1 VNRPEGSPRDR
12 RVALLVAVLVIA
24 VLVVSIVSAL
34 IPGFDGALASLPIV
48 VLLLLVGTVL
58 LLARSLSH

>member
-1 VNRPEGSPRDR
+1 MNRPEGSPRDR

>member
-1 VNRPEGSPRDR
+1 M
-12 RVALLVAVLVIA
+12 
-24 VLVVSIVSAL
+24 VSIVSAL